1 MLEVIRIYKSIDIN
15 SDLINVAKSKCD
27 GLDLNTKASFKAFP
41 PGENYIKIIEKVR
54 TFLENPY
61 AAKAYVLIEPTKGIS
76 TKCDYAPS
84 RYYYRIPIVALHY
97 YPD

>member
-15 SDLINVAKSKCD
+15 SDLINIAKSKYD
-27 GLDLNTKASFKAFP
+27 SLDLNTKASFKAFP

-54 TFLENPY
+54 AFLENPY
-61 AAKAYVLIEPTKGIS
+61 TAEAYVLIEPTKGVS
-76 TKCDYAPS
+76 TKYNYAPS
-84 RYYYRIPIVALHY
+84 RYYYRIPIVALYY